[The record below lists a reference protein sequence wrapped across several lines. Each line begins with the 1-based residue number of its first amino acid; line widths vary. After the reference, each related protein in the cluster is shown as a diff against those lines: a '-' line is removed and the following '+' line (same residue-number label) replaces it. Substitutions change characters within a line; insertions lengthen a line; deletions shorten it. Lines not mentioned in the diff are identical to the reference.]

1 MPRHHITLTVNG
13 DSYQLDVDSRRT
25 LLDVLRDELELRG
38 THLGCDSGDCGACTV
53 LLVDEP
59 RRREDATNE
68 LESRE
73 ARIIKG
79 EPVPSCLVLAV
90 DADGR
95 EVVTVEGLLKD
106 GEPHPVQKAIVA
118 HGGIQC
124 GYCTPGIV
132 VSSVALLNRNPH
144 PTEAEVR
151 EAIAGNL
158 CRCTG
163 YQKIVEAIMA
173 TPAELT
179 DGGDPD

>member
-1 MPRHHITLTVNG
+1 MTSCLVTLTVNG
-13 DSYQLDVDSRRT
+13 ERRELNIEPRRT
-25 LLDVLRDELELRG
+25 LIQVLREEFELRG

-53 LLVDEP
+53 LLD
-59 RRREDATNE
+59 
-68 LESRE
+68 
-73 ARIIKG
+73 G

-95 EVVTVEGLLKD
+95 EVVTVEGLIQN

-132 VSSVALLNRNPH
+132 ISSVALLNRIPH
-144 PTEAEVR
+144 PSEEQVR

-163 YQKIVEAIMA
+163 YQKIVEAILDVSA
-173 TPAELT
+173 LKEP
-179 DGGDPD
+179 PR

>member
-1 MPRHHITLTVNG
+1 MTSCLVTLTVNG
-13 DSYQLDVDSRRT
+13 ERRELNIDPRRT
-25 LLDVLRDELELRG
+25 LIQVVREEFELRG

-53 LLVDEP
+53 LLD
-59 RRREDATNE
+59 
-68 LESRE
+68 
-73 ARIIKG
+73 G

-95 EVVTVEGLLKD
+95 AIVTVEGLVKN

-132 VSSVALLNRNPH
+132 VSSVALLDRNPH
-144 PTEAEVR
+144 PTEQEVR

-163 YQKIVEAIMA
+163 YQKIVEAILDA
-173 TPAELT
+173 SALKEP
-179 DGGDPD
+179 PR

>member
-1 MPRHHITLTVNG
+1 MPRHHISLKVNG
-13 DSYQLDVDSRRT
+13 DAYQVDVDSRRT
-25 LLDVLRDELELRG
+25 LLDVLRDDLELRG

-53 LLVDEP
+53 LLD
-59 RRREDATNE
+59 
-68 LESRE
+68 
-73 ARIIKG
+73 G

-95 EVVTVEGLLKD
+95 EVVTVEGLVQN
-106 GEPHPVQKAIVA
+106 GEPHEVQKAIVA

-132 VSSVALLNRNPH
+132 VSSVALLERNPH
-144 PTEAEVR
+144 PTDGEVR

-163 YQKIVEAIMA
+163 YQKIVEAVVS
-173 TPAELT
+173 L
-179 DGGDPD
+179 GK